1 MDSEDVKKK
10 KECSLVGEAD
20 EAQSGGDGYLYSQT
34 SFSTFYQRPSVDY
47 RTALEPLLETLRA
60 YDQARIQLEGKGG
73 SVAILKDIV
82 QILGREMRM
91 KSRFREHS
99 VRLLDQNSVFDCLEE
114 VGNYRLHLDIRLT
127 VHNMPV
133 YYLCRVH
140 QDYWAEHSLVV
151 EDLYMS
157 PGYILTDE
165 RFARLMCDGHE
176 EYFLRLSQFREG
188 VGELLSRNRPAS
200 SYEVDDFIHEVGRHV
215 FQAAWH
221 DDQRPGILTARHL
234 GMPHFHQAIELLYL
248 CLSGDLSELR
258 WSVFEPVIDFF
269 GSVYPQPAIHDF
281 LETLRDLDGSELS
294 ELPKKALNL
303 YVQLS
308 RAFSQ
313 FLQTEV
319 EWGSRSLKT
328 PLYKIIFGNFYRLD
342 GIAPALLRD
351 QGLVQASGKL
361 DQSAKAIIGQIFEEI
376 SNGLKGI

>member
-1 MDSEDVKKK
+1 MDSFDGDNK
-10 KECSLVGEAD
+10 KEYGLIGGGSGE
-20 EAQSGGDGYLYSQT
+20 DGILYSQS
-34 SFSTFYQRPSVDY
+34 SFSTFYQRPAVDY
-47 RTALEPLLETLRA
+47 QTALEPLLETLRA
-60 YDQARIQLEGKGG
+60 YDKARIQMEEKGG
-73 SVAILKDIV
+73 PVVILKDIV
-82 QILGREMRM
+82 QILGRELKM
-91 KSRFREHS
+91 KSRFRDHT
-99 VRLLDQNSVFDCLEE
+99 VRLLDQNSVLDCLEE
-114 VGNYRLHLDIRLT
+114 IGNYRLHLDIRLT
-127 VHNMPV
+127 SHDMPV

-151 EDLYMS
+151 EDLYIS
-157 PGYILTDE
+157 PGYTFTDE

-176 EYFLRLSQFREG
+176 EYFLRLSHFRKG
-188 VGELLSRNRPAS
+188 VGELLSRNRPAY
-200 SYEVDDFIHEVGRHV
+200 SYEVDDFIHEIGRHI

-258 WSVFEPVIDFF
+258 WSIFEPIIDFF
-269 GSVYPQPAIHDF
+269 SVVYPQPAIHAF
-281 LETLRDLDGSELS
+281 LKMIRNLDGDELN

-328 PLYKIIFGNFYRLD
+328 PLYKIIFGNFFRLD
-342 GIAPALLRD
+342 GIAGALTRD
-351 QGLVQASGKL
+351 QGLVQASRKL
-361 DQSAKAIIGQIFEEI
+361 DQSAEAIIGYIFEEI
-376 SNGLKGI
+376 SNGG